1 MKTKFTQLVLLRK
14 RKADEAELM
23 LQKNAQQILA
33 KQGEIDALVAEFA
46 TLKEPQSGVYQAF
59 LTFSHH
65 KEEYR
70 SSIDF
75 KMQELAILRQQKREL
90 QEHFKLQNIEYEK
103 AKYLDGLEVKKLL
116 EKARIKESK
125 DLDEISVMLHT
136 NKRERNL

>member
-14 RKADEAELM
+14 RKVDEAELM

-46 TLKEPQSGVYQAF
+46 TLKEPQSGIYQAF
-59 LTFSHH
+59 LIFAHH

-136 NKRERNL
+136 NKCERNL